1 MMFKIKRRALS
12 MDILFRW
19 ALLLAVIFLNPW
31 PVRSDQPRAL
41 LLGGFRN
48 DCVIIR
54 AGNESVKPRP
64 MMALFSG
71 DRIVQRSGVNEIVI
85 KCSPFT
91 SVKRLNETT
100 LQISCQPPA
109 QKKAVFKELQAFL
122 GFEKDYHQR
131 RTAGTRALS
140 DKGTE
145 VFIPQPGPWATVM
158 PGDAVEFSCE
168 RKGTKTIVF
177 RDSSGAQ
184 VFSKALGE
192 ETAITLTP
200 QDISMRPSETYSWEI
215 EIPGVPRGRET
226 YSLRLLG
233 NEVAELVAID
243 LKKLGEEGLGDRERK
258 LKIAAYYQ
266 FISDTYPREADL
278 YWKSYQVLK
287 EIDEAGST
295 AAENDLAQA
304 LRDRYIQ
311 HIEEQM
317 ATGYRSNPRSRKSA

>member
-1 MMFKIKRRALS
+1 MMFKTRLRGLS
-12 MDILFRW
+12 MDVLFRW
-19 ALLLAVIFLNPW
+19 ALLFAVIFFSPW
-31 PVRSDQPRAL
+31 PVRGDQPRAL
-41 LLGGFRN
+41 LLGGYQN
-48 DCVIIR
+48 DCRIIR
-54 AGNESVKPRP
+54 AGNESVKPKP
-64 MMALFSG
+64 MMVLYSG
-71 DRIVQRSGVNEIVI
+71 DRIVQRSGVNEIII

-100 LQISCQPPA
+100 LQISCRPPA
-109 QKKAVFKELQAFL
+109 EKKAVLKELQAFL

-131 RTAGTRALS
+131 RTAGTRALI
-140 DKGTE
+140 DKGTD

-177 RDSSGAQ
+177 RDSSGAL

-192 ETAITLTP
+192 ETAVKLTP

-233 NEVAELVAID
+233 NEMAELVAID
-243 LKKLGEEGLGDRERK
+243 LKKLGEEELGDRERK
-258 LKIAAYYQ
+258 LKVAAYCQ

-287 EIDEAGST
+287 ELDEAGST

-317 ATGYRSNPRSRKSA
+317 ATGYKSNP